1 MHVPWN
7 CKQLLYFRMEK
18 PSRIPNRIFQRF
30 QSHLLFPKNIF
41 MTSSCF
47 LEKNWEWNSS
57 RILGKFT
64 GNSNQN
70 SIWLRLFKIH
80 WRSNRLSKLKLIN
93 QTPQISF
100 TFTIFFLIKENQQ
113 LFLFVFSFENSLT
126 LVHFFHGVHWIPFK
140 RILTK
145 FLENSD

>member
-7 CKQLLYFRMEK
+7 CKSLLFFRKEK
-18 PSRIPNRIFQRF
+18 PFGIPIRILQRF
-30 QSHLLFPKNIF
+30 QFDLLFPTNSF
-41 MTSSCF
+41 MTSSRF
-47 LEKNWEWNSS
+47 LEKNSG
-57 RILGKFT
+57 ILGKFT

-70 SIWLRLFKIH
+70 YIWPRLFKIY
-80 WRSNRLSKLKLIN
+80 WRSSRLSKLKLIN

-126 LVHFFHGVHWIPFK
+126 LVHFFHGVHWIP
-140 RILTK
+140 
-145 FLENSD
+145 